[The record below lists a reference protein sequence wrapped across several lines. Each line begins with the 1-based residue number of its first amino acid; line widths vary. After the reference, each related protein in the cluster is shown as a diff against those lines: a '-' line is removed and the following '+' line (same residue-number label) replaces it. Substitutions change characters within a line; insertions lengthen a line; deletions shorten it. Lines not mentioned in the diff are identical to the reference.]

1 MAQQPAVP
9 QKFARYASAYV
20 LFGLYAFLGVL
31 VTLRAHET
39 AVQTC
44 ALVGAKPQVAYV
56 VNTWGAFLL
65 FAVYIAL
72 VAAME
77 SYLNQAARTGRVLS
91 AGLKLLVIFAVIG
104 ALIAILPV
112 MIMGLGGG
120 S

>member
-1 MAQQPAVP
+1 MVQQPVS

-31 VTLRAHET
+31 VTLRVHET

-44 ALVGAKPQVAYV
+44 ALLGARPQVAYA

-77 SYLNQAARTGRVLS
+77 SYLNRAARTGSVLS
-91 AGLKLLVIFAVIG
+91 AGLKVLAIFAAIG

-112 MIMGLGGG
+112 MIMGLRG